1 MRPPRPIRPALR
13 AFSHTHSSSIAQ
25 AMPRPH
31 LPQREERGEAEDK
44 RADAKNGAARTRTR
58 KDRNGP
64 NGANTCPDPGEA
76 RSQADSC
83 ASAGDFKGDR
93 ASKKAFFW
101 PAIRVLAQISGF
113 FRSAADAQ
121 VKNPRSTNSSLETR
135 LPNRARTR
143 IAGQKTEI
151 CEHGTSNSPA
161 KPKPERHPSPAYPF
175 SFAPASLPR
184 PPSGRTPRSR
194 ALTESE
200 LQPHP

>member
-1 MRPPRPIRPALR
+1 M
-13 AFSHTHSSSIAQ
+13 
-25 AMPRPH
+25 
-31 LPQREERGEAEDK
+31 
-44 RADAKNGAARTRTR
+44 DAKDGAARTGTGTGTGTG
-58 KDRNGP
+58 KDYNNP
-64 NGANTCPDPGEA
+64 NGAKYLSKPK
-76 RSQADSC
+76 RSALASRFMRFCRRLQRRSC
-83 ASAGDFKGDR
+83 KQKGV
-93 ASKKAFFW
+93 FW